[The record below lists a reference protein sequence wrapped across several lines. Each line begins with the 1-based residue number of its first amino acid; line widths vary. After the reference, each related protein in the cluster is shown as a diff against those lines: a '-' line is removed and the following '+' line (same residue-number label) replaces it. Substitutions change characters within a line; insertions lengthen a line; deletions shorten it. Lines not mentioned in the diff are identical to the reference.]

1 MTALVI
7 ADDEDFLKALPVAPA
22 DVLISCGDLPDAD
35 ILMAAERCG
44 CRQIFAVKGNHDSGA
59 PFLKPIVDLHL
70 QTFQFEGIT
79 FGGFCGAWR
88 YKPVGHYL
96 FEQDEVEQLLS
107 SFPAVDVFVAHNSPR
122 LVHER
127 DEDTHVGFTAFN
139 IYLSRA
145 KPRFLFHGHQHANA
159 ETGVEGTRVVGVYG
173 HQFLVIPE

>member
-59 PFLKPIVDLHL
+59 PFRKPIVDLHL

-96 FEQDEVEQLLS
+96 FEQD
-107 SFPAVDVFVAHNSPR
+107 
-122 LVHER
+122 
-127 DEDTHVGFTAFN
+127 
-139 IYLSRA
+139 
-145 KPRFLFHGHQHANA
+145 HQHANA
-159 ETGVEGTRVVGVYG
+159 ETGAEGTRVVGVYG